1 MSSGLF
7 FTQSKLRELYLNFF
21 ESKGHLKLESFS
33 LIPDHRDKSLLLIN
47 AGMAPL
53 KKYFSGQ
60 EKPPSFRVTTCQKC
74 VRTNDI
80 ENVGKT
86 SRHATFFEM
95 LGNFSFGNY
104 FKDEAINWAWEFVTQ
119 ILNLPKEKLFVTV
132 YKDDDEAFEIWQKNI
147 DAKKIFKMDKEDN
160 FWEIGEGPCGPCS
173 EIYFDR
179 GEKFGCGGKNCK
191 PGCDCDRFIEI
202 WNLVF
207 TQFNKNPDGS
217 YSKLKQK
224 NIDTGMGLE
233 RIAVVMQN
241 VNSIFEIDTMR
252 EIINKIADGA
262 EINYGED
269 EKKDIAIRIIADHIK
284 AAVFMIADNIF
295 ISNEGR
301 GYILRRLIRRALCRI
316 KILNIEKKN
325 FLAELI
331 KLVVKIFGDYYKN
344 LVDKKDEIIKI
355 VLDEEKKFNDVIL
368 GGLNIF
374 MDLIEK
380 TKGQGKNIISG
391 KEAFKLHDTFG
402 FNMDLMKEF
411 ASENEIMIDEQEFEI
426 ELEKQKERARKSQ
439 ANKNENGFLIEVQ
452 EEIKKLSAT
461 EFIGYENFE
470 IGDAKIVMLF
480 ENNDGI
486 KNEIRNEEQEFYII
500 FDKTIFFA
508 EESGQISDSGILKTE
523 TGEAKIIACKKIF
536 GDKYIHKA
544 KLISGFIKLEQT
556 GNLKLDFE
564 KRFCIARNH
573 TATHLLHK
581 ILREK
586 IFDETKQ
593 MGSYIDENYFRFDF
607 LCKKVL
613 SEKDL
618 ELIENELNKKIF
630 ESLEVKT
637 EKKEINEAIN
647 SGATAL
653 FDEKYGDIVRVVK
666 IGNYSQELCSGTHVK
681 NTAQI
686 NCFKIISES
695 GVSAGIRRIE
705 AVTGPKA
712 IDFCNKKQ
720 KEILEACVLLKAD
733 KNNFLHKLKS
743 FIDDDKKNK
752 NKIARLENILSSEM
766 AKKICDKCELINNMN
781 FVFDSFDDF
790 DLKFLRDVADKIK
803 NKLKKCVVVLV
814 NKNENKINLIFS
826 RTDDLDLDLDA
837 NEIIKNLANKF
848 GGNGGGRKNY
858 AQLGGI
864 NFNDLNLVL
873 SEIKNIL
880 LG

>member
-1 MSSGLF
+1 MSSELF

-95 LGNFSFGNY
+95 LGNFSFGDY
-104 FKDEAINWAWEFVTQ
+104 FKNEAINWAWEFVTQ
-119 ILNLPKEKLFVTV
+119 VLNLPKEKLFVTV

-147 DAKKIFKMDKEDN
+147 DVKKIFKMDKEDN

-179 GEKFGCGGKNCK
+179 GEKFGCGEKNCK

-233 RIAVVMQN
+233 RISVVMQN
-241 VNSIFEIDTMR
+241 VNSIFEIDTIR

-284 AAVFMIADNIF
+284 AAVFMTADDIF

-331 KLVVKIFGDYYKN
+331 ELVIKIFGGYYKN
-344 LVDKKDEIIKI
+344 LADKKDEITKI
-355 VLDEEKKFNDVIL
+355 ILDEEKKFNDVIL

-380 TKGQGKNIISG
+380 TKEQEKNIISG

-411 ASENEIMIDEQEFEI
+411 ASENEVMIDEKEFEI

-439 ANKNENGFLIEVQ
+439 VNKNENGFLIEVQ
-452 EEIKKLSAT
+452 EEIKKLPST

-470 IGDAKIVMLF
+470 IGDAKIVMLI
-480 ENNDGI
+480 ENDIGI
-486 KNEIRNEEQEFYII
+486 KNEIRNEEQEFFII

-508 EESGQISDSGILKTE
+508 EGSGQISDSGILKTE
-523 TGEAKIIACKKIF
+523 TGEAKIIDCKKIF

-544 KLISGFIKLEQT
+544 KLISGFIKSDQA

-637 EKKEINEAIN
+637 EKKEINEAID

-666 IGNYSQELCSGTHVK
+666 IGNYSQELCSGTHIK

-766 AKKICDKCELINNMN
+766 AKKICDKCELINNIN
-781 FVFDSFDDF
+781 FVFDSFYDF

-826 RTDDLDLDLDA
+826 RTDDLDLNA
-837 NEIIKNLANKF
+837 NEIIKNLAYKF

-864 NFNDLNLVL
+864 NFNDLNLVV

>member
-1 MSSGLF
+1 MSSELF

-21 ESKGHLKLESFS
+21 ESKGHLKLKSFS

-95 LGNFSFGNY
+95 LGNFSFGDY
-104 FKDEAINWAWEFVTQ
+104 FKNEAINWAWEFVTQ
-119 ILNLPKEKLFVTV
+119 VLNLPKEKLFVTV

-147 DAKKIFKMDKEDN
+147 DVKKIFRMDKEDN

-233 RIAVVMQN
+233 RISVVMQN

-301 GYILRRLIRRALCRI
+301 GYILRRLIRRAFCRI

-331 KLVVKIFGDYYKN
+331 ELVVKIFGGYYKN
-344 LVDKKDEIIKI
+344 LADKKDEITKI
-355 VLDEEKKFNDVIL
+355 ILEEEKKFNDVIL

-380 TKGQGKNIISG
+380 TKEQGKNIISG

-411 ASENEIMIDEQEFEI
+411 ASENEVMIDEKEFEI

-439 ANKNENGFLIEVQ
+439 VNKNENGFLIEVQ
-452 EEIKKLSAT
+452 EGIKKLSAT

-470 IGDAKIVMLF
+470 IGDAKIVMLI
-480 ENNDGI
+480 ENDIGI
-486 KNEIRNEEQEFYII
+486 KNEIRNKEQEFYII

-523 TGEAKIIACKKIF
+523 TGEAKIIDCKKIF

-544 KLISGFIKLEQT
+544 RLISGFIKLDQA

-613 SEKDL
+613 SAKDL
-618 ELIENELNKKIF
+618 DLIENELNKKIF
-630 ESLEVKT
+630 ESLDIKT
-637 EKKEINEAIN
+637 EKKGINEAIN

-686 NCFKIISES
+686 NCFKIIGES

-712 IDFCNKKQ
+712 IDFCNKRQ

-766 AKKICDKCELINNMN
+766 AKKICDKCELINNIN

-826 RTDDLDLDLDA
+826 RTDDLDLNA
-837 NEIIKNLANKF
+837 NEIIKNLAYKF
-848 GGNGGGRKNY
+848 GGNGGGKKNY

-864 NFNDLNLVL
+864 NFNDLNLVV

>member
-33 LIPDHRDKSLLLIN
+33 LIPDHHDKSLLLIN

-119 ILNLPKEKLFVTV
+119 ILNLPEEKLFVTV

-147 DAKKIFKMDKEDN
+147 DAEKIFRMEKEDN

-179 GEKFGCGGKNCK
+179 GEKFGCGKEDCR

-284 AAVFMIADNIF
+284 AAVFMIADDIF

-331 KLVVKIFGDYYKN
+331 ELVVKIFGGYYKN
-344 LVDKKDEIIKI
+344 LVDKKDEITKI
-355 VLDEEKKFNDVIL
+355 ILEEEKKFNDVIL

-411 ASENEIMIDEQEFEI
+411 ASENEVMIDEKEFEI

-439 ANKNENGFLIEVQ
+439 VNKNENGFLIEVQ
-452 EEIKKLSAT
+452 EEIKKLDAT

-470 IGDAKIVMLF
+470 IGDAKIVMLI
-480 ENNDGI
+480 ENDIGI
-486 KNEIRNEEQEFYII
+486 KNEIKNEGQEFYII

-613 SEKDL
+613 SAKDL
-618 ELIENELNKKIF
+618 DLIENELNKKIF

-637 EKKEINEAIN
+637 EKKEINEAID

-666 IGNYSQELCSGTHVK
+666 IGNYSQELCSGTHVN
-681 NTAQI
+681 NTSQI
-686 NCFKIISES
+686 NCFKIIGES

-790 DLKFLRDVADKIK
+790 DLKFLRDIADKIK

-826 RTDDLDLDLDA
+826 RTDDLDLNA
-837 NEIIKNLANKF
+837 NEIIKNLAHKF

>member
-33 LIPDHRDKSLLLIN
+33 LIPDHHDKSLLLIN

-119 ILNLPKEKLFVTV
+119 ILNLPEEKLFVTV

-147 DAKKIFKMDKEDN
+147 DAEKIFKMDKEDN

-411 ASENEIMIDEQEFEI
+411 ASENEIMIDEKEFEI

>member
-1 MSSGLF
+1 
-7 FTQSKLRELYLNFF
+7 
-21 ESKGHLKLESFS
+21 
-33 LIPDHRDKSLLLIN
+33 
-47 AGMAPL
+47 
-53 KKYFSGQ
+53 
-60 EKPPSFRVTTCQKC
+60 
-74 VRTNDI
+74 
-80 ENVGKT
+80 
-86 SRHATFFEM
+86 
-95 LGNFSFGNY
+95 
-104 FKDEAINWAWEFVTQ
+104 
-119 ILNLPKEKLFVTV
+119 
-132 YKDDDEAFEIWQKNI
+132 
-147 DAKKIFKMDKEDN
+147 
-160 FWEIGEGPCGPCS
+160 
-173 EIYFDR
+173 
-179 GEKFGCGGKNCK
+179 
-191 PGCDCDRFIEI
+191 
-202 WNLVF
+202 
-207 TQFNKNPDGS
+207 
-217 YSKLKQK
+217 
-224 NIDTGMGLE
+224 MGLE
-233 RIAVVMQN
+233 RISVVMQN

-269 EKKDIAIRIIADHIK
+269 EKKDIAIRIIADHMK
-284 AAVFMIADNIF
+284 AAVFMIADDIF

-301 GYILRRLIRRALCRI
+301 GYILRRLIRRAFCRI

-331 KLVVKIFGDYYKN
+331 ELVVKIFGGYYKN
-344 LVDKKDEIIKI
+344 LADKKDEITKI
-355 VLDEEKKFNDVIL
+355 ILEEEKKFNDVIL

-380 TKGQGKNIISG
+380 TKEQGKNIISG

-411 ASENEIMIDEQEFEI
+411 ASENEVMIDEKEFEI

-439 ANKNENGFLIEVQ
+439 VNKNENGFLIEVQ
-452 EEIKKLSAT
+452 EGIKKLSAT

-470 IGDAKIVMLF
+470 IGDAKIVMLI
-480 ENNDGI
+480 ENDIGI
-486 KNEIRNEEQEFYII
+486 KNEIRNKEQEFYII

-523 TGEAKIIACKKIF
+523 TGEAKIIDCKKIF

-544 KLISGFIKLEQT
+544 RLISGFIKLDQA

-613 SEKDL
+613 SAKDL
-618 ELIENELNKKIF
+618 DLIENELNKKIF
-630 ESLEVKT
+630 ESLDIKT
-637 EKKEINEAIN
+637 EKKGINEAIN

-686 NCFKIISES
+686 NCFKIIGES

-712 IDFCNKKQ
+712 IDFCNKRQ

-766 AKKICDKCELINNMN
+766 AKKICDKCELINNIN

-826 RTDDLDLDLDA
+826 RTDDLDLNA
-837 NEIIKNLANKF
+837 NEIIKNLAYKF
-848 GGNGGGRKNY
+848 GGNGGGKKNY

-864 NFNDLNLVL
+864 NFNDLNLVV

>member
-33 LIPDHRDKSLLLIN
+33 LIPDHHDKSLLLIN

-119 ILNLPKEKLFVTV
+119 ILNLPEEKLFVTV

-147 DAKKIFKMDKEDN
+147 DAEKIFKMDKEDN

-331 KLVVKIFGDYYKN
+331 ELVVKIFGDYYKN

-380 TKGQGKNIISG
+380 MKGQGKNIISG

-411 ASENEIMIDEQEFEI
+411 AAENEIMIDEQEFEI

-523 TGEAKIIACKKIF
+523 TGEAKIIDCKKIF

-695 GVSAGIRRIE
+695 GISAGIRRIE

-720 KEILEACVLLKAD
+720 KEILEACVLLKTD

-826 RTDDLDLDLDA
+826 RTDDLDLDA

>member
-33 LIPDHRDKSLLLIN
+33 LIPDHHDKSLLLIN

-95 LGNFSFGNY
+95 LGNFSFGDY
-104 FKDEAINWAWEFVTQ
+104 FKNEAINWAWEFVTQ
-119 ILNLPKEKLFVTV
+119 VLNLPKEKLFVTV

-147 DAKKIFKMDKEDN
+147 DVKKIFRMDKEDN

-179 GEKFGCGGKNCK
+179 GEKFGCGEKNCK

-233 RIAVVMQN
+233 RIAVVIQN

-331 KLVVKIFGDYYKN
+331 ELVVKIFGDYYKN

-380 TKGQGKNIISG
+380 TKEQEKNIISG

-411 ASENEIMIDEQEFEI
+411 ASENEVMIDEKEFEI

-452 EEIKKLSAT
+452 EEIKKLAAT

-470 IGDAKIVMLF
+470 IGDAKIMMLI
-480 ENNDGI
+480 ENNNGI
-486 KNEIRNEEQEFYII
+486 ENEIRNEEQEFYII

-523 TGEAKIIACKKIF
+523 TGEAKIIDCKKFF

-544 KLISGFIKLEQT
+544 RLISGFIKLDQA

-613 SEKDL
+613 SEEDL

-637 EKKEINEAIN
+637 EKKEINEAID

-666 IGNYSQELCSGTHVK
+666 IGNYSQELCSGTHVN
-681 NTAQI
+681 NTSQI
-686 NCFKIISES
+686 NCFKIIGES

-766 AKKICDKCELINNMN
+766 AKKICDKCELINNIN
-781 FVFDSFDDF
+781 FVFDSFNDF

-826 RTDDLDLDLDA
+826 RTGDLDLNA

-864 NFNDLNLVL
+864 NFNDLNLVV

>member
-1 MSSGLF
+1 MSSELF

-95 LGNFSFGNY
+95 LGNFSFGDY
-104 FKDEAINWAWEFVTQ
+104 FKNEAINWAWEFVTQ
-119 ILNLPKEKLFVTV
+119 VLNLPKEKLFVTV

-147 DAKKIFKMDKEDN
+147 DVKKIFRMDKEDN

-179 GEKFGCGGKNCK
+179 GEKFGCGKKNCG

-233 RIAVVMQN
+233 RIAVVIQN

-262 EINYGED
+262 EINYGTD
-269 EKKDIAIRIIADHIK
+269 EKKDIAMRIIADHIK

-331 KLVVKIFGDYYKN
+331 ELVVKIFGDYYKN

-380 TKGQGKNIISG
+380 TKEQEKNIISG

-411 ASENEIMIDEQEFEI
+411 ASENEVMIDEKEFEI

-439 ANKNENGFLIEVQ
+439 ANKNENGFLIDVQ
-452 EEIKKLSAT
+452 EEIKKLAAT
-461 EFIGYENFE
+461 EFLGYENFE
-470 IGDAKIVMLF
+470 IGNAKIVMLF

-486 KNEIRNEEQEFYII
+486 KNEIRNEEKEFYII

-637 EKKEINEAIN
+637 EKKEINEAID

-666 IGNYSQELCSGTHVK
+666 IGNYSQELCSGTHVN
-681 NTAQI
+681 NTSQI
-686 NCFKIISES
+686 NCFKIIGES

-766 AKKICDKCELINNMN
+766 AKKICDKCELINNIN
-781 FVFDSFDDF
+781 FVFDSFNDF

-826 RTDDLDLDLDA
+826 RTGDLDLNA

-864 NFNDLNLVL
+864 NFNDLNLVV

>member
-1 MSSGLF
+1 MSSELF

-95 LGNFSFGNY
+95 LGNFSFGDY
-104 FKDEAINWAWEFVTQ
+104 FKNEAINWAWEFVTQ
-119 ILNLPKEKLFVTV
+119 VLNLPKEKLFVTV

-147 DAKKIFKMDKEDN
+147 DVKKIFRMDKEDN

-179 GEKFGCGGKNCK
+179 GEKFGCGKKNCG

-233 RIAVVMQN
+233 RIAVVIQN

-331 KLVVKIFGDYYKN
+331 ELVVKIFGDYYKN

-380 TKGQGKNIISG
+380 TKEQEKNIISG

-411 ASENEIMIDEQEFEI
+411 ASENEVMIDEKEFEI

-452 EEIKKLSAT
+452 EEIKKLAAT

-470 IGDAKIVMLF
+470 IGDAKIMMLI
-480 ENNDGI
+480 ENNNGI

-613 SEKDL
+613 SEEDL

-637 EKKEINEAIN
+637 EKKEINEAID

-666 IGNYSQELCSGTHVK
+666 IGNYSQELCSGTHVN
-681 NTAQI
+681 NTSQI
-686 NCFKIISES
+686 NCFKIIGES

-766 AKKICDKCELINNMN
+766 AKKICDKCELINNIN
-781 FVFDSFDDF
+781 FVFDSFNDF

-826 RTDDLDLDLDA
+826 RTGDLDLNA

-864 NFNDLNLVL
+864 NFNDLNLVV